1 MKRLFL
7 MTLVLVASFAA
18 KAYTWTDANGTIW
31 SFDIYGENATL
42 VNDVYNLIPCISGTI
57 PKNLE
62 IPTTVYF
69 EETAYPVTSIGGF
82 AFYDCS
88 NLTSVTIPNGVAS
101 IESSAFSG
109 CSSLTSITIP
119 DGVTCIGSSAF
130 YNCRGIVSI
139 TIPESV
145 TSIESHAF
153 FGCSNLTS
161 VNIPDGV
168 TSIEN
173 STFYYCSSLTS
184 ITIPDDVT
192 SIGSFAFFECTNLTS
207 VNIPNSVTSIGN
219 SAFYNCSSLTSITIP
234 DGVTLIGN
242 NAFQYCS
249 GMEFISFMSST
260 PLTNTDYMPNN
271 TTVIFVPDAAVED
284 YREAWPDYQ
293 HKIVANGENVWKEY
307 TLTAQEDYS
316 DLVTKVG
323 EENLRDVTKLRLSG
337 TMNSYDMMV
346 IRNKMINL
354 LELDLKDVNI
364 VENPYEYYTGC
375 HSEDNV
381 FGANFLRG
389 TNVASVVMPSSI
401 TSIGYNAFYS
411 CIRLRSV
418 TNLTNNLT
426 TIGSCAFYSCENI
439 TSIDFP
445 ESLTFMGFQAF
456 YNCHSLTS
464 IDIPEGIIIVPNWG
478 FSYCGKLQSVYLAK
492 GTVTIDDDAFRYCQ
506 NLTEIHL
513 PPALDRI
520 GDEAF
525 YQCNNLKKVY
535 AYMPDVPALNTNS
548 FSTFQTATLYVPE
561 FLYNSYFYDTNWS
574 QFLSIETC
582 SLSPDDYLKLSTNQD
597 VTFSDGDERIPDTSE
612 DEHIDGEVGN
622 QGGITVEG
630 DDPQSFDEIDQNLN
644 GEGQGGSLI
653 GEDDGETP
661 GNLQV
666 NTLNVK
672 IQVKANRW
680 YFFCF
685 PYDVTIANCEYP
697 GQYAWREY
705 DGAARAGGS
714 NGWKNV
720 GGTKLNANQGYI
732 FQSSTQGTLVV
743 KFNTPKFGG
752 DRPKSLTAYA
762 SENAAN
768 ASWNFVGNPY
778 SSFYEFTDE
787 DFDAPITVWNG
798 TSYEAYRPGD
808 DDYHMQPYEAF
819 FVQKPTETNKIDF
832 KQDNRETYRKS
843 LEKKAMSAKAMRMK
857 GIKAERLLVNL
868 NISDNDTSAVDKT
881 RLVLNEKASRDY
893 EMTCDA
899 AKFISNDANAQLY
912 TLEGSVQMAINERP
926 TEGDIRLGYK
936 AKKAG
941 TLSIEAPRMD
951 LPMALVDTK
960 TGTTF
965 DLSLGSYEFKTE
977 AGTFNTRFLLRPT
990 EEATTIKDMTQ
1001 KTGVA
1006 IGLQD
1011 GGLSIGGADGKN
1023 VEIYTVGGALTAQKS
1038 SNGFVSLPRGTY
1050 LVKVDGASAKIHV
1063 K

>member
-1 MKRLFL
+1 MKRLIL
-7 MTLVLVASFAA
+7 MTLVLVASLMAR
-18 KAYTWTDANGTIW
+18 AYTWEDANGTIW
-31 SFDIYGENATL
+31 SFSTSGSNATL
-42 VNDVYNLIPCISGTI
+42 YCSVATECISGTI
-57 PKNLE
+57 PNNLV
-62 IPTTVYF
+62 IPSTVYIDD
-69 EETAYPVTSIGGF
+69 TPYSVTSIGNY
-82 AFYDCS
+82 AF
-88 NLTSVTIPNGVAS
+88 NK
-101 IESSAFSG
+101 

-119 DGVTCIGSSAF
+119 DGVTSIGAYAF
-130 YNCRGIVSI
+130 YNCS
-139 TIPESV
+139 S
-145 TSIESHAF
+145 
-153 FGCSNLTS
+153 LTS

-168 TSIEN
+168 TSIEA
-173 STFYYCSSLTS
+173 Y
-184 ITIPDDVT
+184 
-192 SIGSFAFFECTNLTS
+192 
-207 VNIPNSVTSIGN
+207 
-219 SAFYNCSSLTSITIP
+219 AFYGCKSLITSITIP
-234 DGVTLIGN
+234 DGATIGS
-242 NAFQYCS
+242 NAFQNCSGLTSITIPGDVTSIGVSAFSGCS
-249 GMEFISFMSST
+249 GMAFISFMSTT
-260 PLTNTDYMPNN
+260 PLANTNYMPNN
-271 TTVIFVPDAAVED
+271 TTVIFVPDAAVET
-284 YREAWPDYQ
+284 YKEAWPDYQ

-307 TLTAQEDYS
+307 ALTAQEDYS
-316 DLVTKVG
+316 DLATQVG
-323 EENLRDVTKLRLSG
+323 EENLRNVTKLRLSG

-354 LELDLKDVNI
+354 LELDLENVNI
-364 VENPYEYYTGC
+364 VENAYEYYSGF
-375 HSEDNV
+375 HSEDDV
-381 FGANFLRG
+381 FGANFLNG
-389 TNVASVVMPSSI
+389 TGVMSVVLPSSI
-401 TSIGYNAFYS
+401 TSIGSWAFYN
-411 CIRLRSV
+411 CEKLCSV

-426 TIGSCAFYSCENI
+426 EICYAAFQGCGNLS
-439 TSIDFP
+439 SIDLP
-445 ESLTFMGFQAF
+445 ESLTYIGPSAFQS
-456 YNCHSLTS
+456 CKGLTT
-464 IDIPEGIIIVPNWG
+464 IVIPEGVTSINASTFAG
-478 FSYCGKLQSVYLAK
+478 CSNCSNVYMAK
-492 GTVTIDDDAFRYCQ
+492 ETTTIRDRAFQQCT
-506 NLTEIHL
+506 NLSEINL
-513 PPALDRI
+513 PPALNNI
-520 GDEAF
+520 EIYAF
-525 YQCNNLKKVY
+525 SGSNNLKKIY
-535 AYMPDVPALNTNS
+535 AYMPDVPALSTNS
-548 FSTFQTATLYVPE
+548 FSTYQTATLYVPE

-574 QFLSIETC
+574 QFLSIQTC
-582 SLSPDDYLKLSTNQD
+582 SLNPDDYLKLSTNQD
-597 VTFSDGDERIPDTSE
+597 VTFADGDERIPDTSE

-630 DDPQSFDEIDQNLN
+630 DDPQPFDEMDQNLN

-672 IQVKANRW
+672 IQVQANRW

-732 FQSSTQGTLVV
+732 FQSSTQGKLVV

-752 DRPKSLTAYA
+752 DRPKPLTVYA
-762 SENAAN
+762 SGNAAN

-778 SSFYEFTDE
+778 SSFYEFTE
-787 DFDAPITVWNG
+787 SDFDAPITVWNG
-798 TSYEAYRPGD
+798 TSYVAYRPGD

-843 LEKKAMSAKAMRMK
+843 LEKKAMSAKALRVK

-990 EEATTIKDMTQ
+990 EEATAIKDMTQ

-1023 VEIYTVGGALTAQKS
+1023 IEIYTVGGALTAQKS
-1038 SNGFVSLPRGTY
+1038 GNGFVSLPRGTY